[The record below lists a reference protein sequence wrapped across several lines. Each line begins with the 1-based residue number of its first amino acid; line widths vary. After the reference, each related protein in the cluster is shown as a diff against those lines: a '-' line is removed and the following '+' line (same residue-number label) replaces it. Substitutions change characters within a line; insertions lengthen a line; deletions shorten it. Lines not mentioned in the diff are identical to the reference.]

1 MSQLMSM
8 CTLMSPA
15 PPDDGLVNGSILR
28 RQGRDHHG
36 RESRDVGEA
45 VRGEGPGGHEAARE
59 AQRRRLEE
67 DHVGGEVAGLRRG
80 ASHRDE
86 PRGDR
91 QPAQVRRLRSAQA
104 VDRDERHRPDERQ
117 AREGVRHR
125 RQGRDAGAAQ
135 EERGDG
141 RLPGARPGRH
151 GARPLRR
158 GPQGDAADDHRADG
172 GRHPVR
178 PHRRARRQ
186 HQEDRQRLSAR
197 GHRSLRPPRPPQRA
211 ARRAQREPPAPARAV
226 RCGGLRRLSPRR
238 ASRDTA
244 RDGPG
249 AGYLPRRRHAA
260 HPAHPPGAV
269 RLLPAALRPAPA
281 DRGDLHA
288 RSDVGRA
295 LRPRRRPRDRAV
307 RDGVLRSASLRDGG
321 DLSRGTRGDP
331 GRADQRRPRA
341 PRSALHVPQGADGAE
356 AVPETASADLVRA
369 RARAR
374 CRVGGHERRAR
385 AHQPS
390 GRGRDGA
397 VRALSRGLAAQA
409 GERTDA
415 EARHDAPRG
424 GGGHRRRGRG
434 HRPDELRHVVR
445 QSHEALAR
453 LRLLADPLRA
463 RLRRGAPARPR
474 RGRHRRARARGAGAP
489 DRGQHLHLSRHPP
502 DLRRRHRGPG
512 GGLDR
517 PLRERGASAPDR
529 AHAQVLGPL
538 AMDRSLRD
546 DVRVIALIGSGHMVS
561 HFLQLT
567 LPPLFPLLRDE
578 LGVSWVA
585 LGVISSVF
593 YAVSGLAQPVA
604 GFFVDH
610 FGARRVLLAGMV
622 LAAVAIA
629 SAGLAPSYWALLPL
643 AGLAGLGN
651 SVFHPA
657 DYSMLNATVSGRR
670 IARAYSVHQIS
681 GNIGWVLAPV
691 LVGSVTH
698 LANWRIALLAAGGA
712 ALLATLVIAL
722 QTRGLGAP
730 MPPLPRAHGTGLR
743 ADLRMLMAVPILMA
757 FGYFVLLT
765 ASTGGIQT
773 FAVPA
778 LGMIYRAPLVLA
790 TGALTVYLF
799 GNASGVLTG
808 GFLADRATRHDLVA
822 SGALPLGAI
831 SVVMAMT
838 GFSMGVTAP
847 SRDMLVRAATPRGSS
862 GKVFGFVYSGLDVG
876 SLIAPPVY
884 GWFLDRG
891 EPRAM
896 FVVIAA
902 VMLVMIATVVQ
913 VRRRVVSAQPAP
925 AGGE

>member
-1 MSQLMSM
+1 
-8 CTLMSPA
+8 
-15 PPDDGLVNGSILR
+15 
-28 RQGRDHHG
+28 
-36 RESRDVGEA
+36 
-45 VRGEGPGGHEAARE
+45 
-59 AQRRRLEE
+59 
-67 DHVGGEVAGLRRG
+67 
-80 ASHRDE
+80 
-86 PRGDR
+86 
-91 QPAQVRRLRSAQA
+91 
-104 VDRDERHRPDERQ
+104 
-117 AREGVRHR
+117 
-125 RQGRDAGAAQ
+125 
-135 EERGDG
+135 
-141 RLPGARPGRH
+141 
-151 GARPLRR
+151 
-158 GPQGDAADDHRADG
+158 
-172 GRHPVR
+172 
-178 PHRRARRQ
+178 
-186 HQEDRQRLSAR
+186 
-197 GHRSLRPPRPPQRA
+197 
-211 ARRAQREPPAPARAV
+211 
-226 RCGGLRRLSPRR
+226 
-238 ASRDTA
+238 
-244 RDGPG
+244 
-249 AGYLPRRRHAA
+249 
-260 HPAHPPGAV
+260 
-269 RLLPAALRPAPA
+269 
-281 DRGDLHA
+281 
-288 RSDVGRA
+288 
-295 LRPRRRPRDRAV
+295 
-307 RDGVLRSASLRDGG
+307 
-321 DLSRGTRGDP
+321 
-331 GRADQRRPRA
+331 
-341 PRSALHVPQGADGAE
+341 
-356 AVPETASADLVRA
+356 
-369 RARAR
+369 
-374 CRVGGHERRAR
+374 
-385 AHQPS
+385 
-390 GRGRDGA
+390 
-397 VRALSRGLAAQA
+397 
-409 GERTDA
+409 
-415 EARHDAPRG
+415 
-424 GGGHRRRGRG
+424 
-434 HRPDELRHVVR
+434 
-445 QSHEALAR
+445 
-453 LRLLADPLRA
+453 
-463 RLRRGAPARPR
+463 
-474 RGRHRRARARGAGAP
+474 
-489 DRGQHLHLSRHPP
+489 
-502 DLRRRHRGPG
+502 
-512 GGLDR
+512 
-517 PLRERGASAPDR
+517 
-529 AHAQVLGPL
+529 
-538 AMDRSLRD
+538 MDRSLRD

-610 FGARRVLLAGMV
+610 FGARRVLLSGMV

-657 DYSMLNATVSGRR
+657 DYSMLNAAVSGRR

-681 GNIGWVLAPV
+681 GNLGWVIAPV
-691 LVGSVTH
+691 LVGTVTH
-698 LANWRIALLAAGGA
+698 LANWRIALLTAGGV

-778 LGMIYRAPLVLA
+778 LGMIYHAPLVLA

-822 SGALPLGAI
+822 AGGVLGAATLMVVLASGALPFGAI
-831 SVVMAMT
+831 SVVMALT

-913 VRRRVVSAQPAP
+913 VRRRVVTAQPAP